1 MISLVFPMVLLGQT
15 GEKSVVSR
23 GHTLKGGVFKKNKA
37 MKRLHHN
44 HSLKEKG
51 LYGENSLRYRKGL
64 EDQCPR
70 GDRRGPVS
78 LLKIFTVGTGLGRKT
93 WRENP

>member
-70 GDRRGPVS
+70 GDRRGCG
-78 LLKIFTVGTGLGRKT
+78 LWHRRKIAL
-93 WRENP
+93 